1 MFPRLLKML
10 ASKKKKKK
18 RQSSGKRKGDSQFSI
33 STEANASR
41 NSSSSQVLRPWWDRC
56 KIGEAIETGKRK
68 QQKDDY
74 PASNPLGRVDRQR
87 SMSSTD

>member
-10 ASKKKKKK
+10 ASKKKS
-18 RQSSGKRKGDSQFSI
+18 QSSGKRKGDSQFSI

-56 KIGEAIETGKRK
+56 KIGEAIVTGKRK

-74 PASNPLGRVDRQR
+74 PASNALGRVDRQR